1 MKSADKTKEQLL
13 KEVKL
18 LKIKIAILQ
27 KPGLRHKL
35 EDKALQES
43 EERYSSIV
51 ESLFLGIV
59 IHIDNKIAYANKA
72 MVKMLGYISD
82 KKLIGRS
89 VLEFV
94 HAEDQEK
101 VMRAIE
107 AALAS
112 SEPLGEETPTVI
124 EERLI
129 KKNGSQITIKAS
141 AILINYYGETALMV
155 IVNDVSKR
163 KQAETAL
170 QLKEARFSTLI
181 SNLPGMA
188 YLCKNDEH
196 WTMLYLNDACE
207 QLTGYKAHQLIGNK
221 NISYNELIHP
231 DDRAFV
237 KQQVE
242 KALVSKKHFELEY
255 RIFSATGEEK
265 WVWERGIQSV
275 WTDIDVEMIEGV
287 INDITERKKAE
298 EEFYESK
305 ERYRL
310 LFENAPIGIVSVN
323 RVGQVIEAN
332 SKMLQLLG
340 SPSLE
345 ATKSVNALSFPSVV
359 ESGISSAIQNCFETG
374 KAISD
379 ETPYSSKWG
388 KSIDI
393 LYRLTPNQL
402 DGGQV
407 LSVQLMIEDI
417 TERKLAEKRANE
429 KSLELK
435 KQINKSEEQ
444 RIATLSL
451 LSDLNET
458 TKELKVEI
466 NERKQAE
473 GLLLKSENQLRQ
485 LTKYMDTKNEDE
497 KKRIAT
503 EIHDGL
509 GQLLTGLQMDIQW
522 IAKKWPKESTLL
534 KNKFV
539 SMNNIIDA
547 AVREAQKLSFQIR
560 PKMLDELG
568 LLETVKSEA
577 RQFEEKTGIFCKVRF
592 KPKDFDVE
600 YHRSSTIYRVLM
612 ELLTNIYRHAKASK
626 VEVKLEMKKNNCI
639 FTVIDD
645 GIGITQNQIDGKSS
659 FGLISINERV
669 SAWNGKVTIS
679 GKPGKGTTVSATILL

>member
-1 MKSADKTKEQLL
+1 MKSTNKTKDQLL

-18 LKIKIAILQ
+18 LKTKIARLQ

-51 ESLFLGIV
+51 ESLFIGIV
-59 IHIDNKIAYANKA
+59 IHIDNKIAYANKTI
-72 MVKMLGYISD
+72 VKMLGYISD
-82 KKLIGRS
+82 KQLIGRS

-94 HAEDQEK
+94 HPEDQEK
-101 VMRAIE
+101 VMHAIE
-107 AALAS
+107 GALVS
-112 SEPLGEETPTVI
+112 TEPPGDEAPTVI

-129 KKNGSQITIKAS
+129 KKDGSQITIKAS

-155 IVNDVSKR
+155 MINDVTKR

-188 YLCKNDEH
+188 YLCKNDKH
-196 WTMLYLNDACE
+196 WTMLYVNDTCT
-207 QLTGYKAHQLIGNK
+207 QLTGYKPIQLIGNEDV
-221 NISYNELIHP
+221 SYNELIHP
-231 DDRAFV
+231 DDREFV
-237 KQQVE
+237 RQHVE
-242 KALVSKKHFELEY
+242 KAISLREHFELEY
-255 RIFSATGEEK
+255 RIISATGEEK
-265 WVWERGIQSV
+265 WVWERGIHNISKNNG
-275 WTDIDVEMIEGV
+275 EELIEGL
-287 INDITERKKAE
+287 IIDISERKKAGNE
-298 EEFYESK
+298 LHESN

-310 LFENAPIGIVSVN
+310 LFENSPIGIFSLN
-323 RVGQVIEAN
+323 REGKIIEAN
-332 SKMLQLLG
+332 AKLLQLLG
-340 SPSLE
+340 SPSLKE
-345 ATKSVNALSFPSVV
+345 TKKINAISFPPVV
-359 ESGISSAIQNCFETG
+359 KSGISAAIQRCFTTG
-374 KAISD
+374 ESISD
-379 ETPYSSKWG
+379 EAPYMSKWG
-388 KSIDI
+388 KSTYVH
-393 LYRLTPNQL
+393 YRVTPNCI
-402 DGGQV
+402 DKGKV
-407 LSVQLMIEDI
+407 ISVQLMFEDI
-417 TERKLAEKRANE
+417 TNRKLVEKKVNE
-429 KSLELK
+429 KSLELE
-435 KQINKSEEQ
+435 KQIKKSEEQ

-473 GLLLKSENQLRQ
+473 GLLMKSENQLRQ

-547 AVREAQKLSFQIR
+547 AVKETQKLSFQIR

-568 LLETVKSEA
+568 LLETLQSEA
-577 RQFEEKTGIFCKVRF
+577 RQFEERTGIYCNVQF
-592 KPKDFDVE
+592 KPNNFDVE
-600 YHRSSTIYRVLM
+600 YHRSSTIY
-612 ELLTNIYRHAKASK
+612 
-626 VEVKLEMKKNNCI
+626 
-639 FTVIDD
+639 
-645 GIGITQNQIDGKSS
+645 
-659 FGLISINERV
+659 
-669 SAWNGKVTIS
+669 
-679 GKPGKGTTVSATILL
+679 